1 MSLITRVTLRVHGY
15 LVGRFGFKER
25 DFDFSGSTVVALLDQ
40 LKGLLGA
47 EKAQVLFHGPGLS
60 DLIYVLVN
68 GKNIEQ
74 GQGLRTELGE
84 GDVVSIL
91 PLMAGG

>member
-1 MSLITRVTLRVHGY
+1 
-15 LVGRFGFKER
+15 
-25 DFDFSGSTVVALLDQ
+25 
-40 LKGLLGA
+40 
-47 EKAQVLFHGPGLS
+47 
-60 DLIYVLVN
+60 VN